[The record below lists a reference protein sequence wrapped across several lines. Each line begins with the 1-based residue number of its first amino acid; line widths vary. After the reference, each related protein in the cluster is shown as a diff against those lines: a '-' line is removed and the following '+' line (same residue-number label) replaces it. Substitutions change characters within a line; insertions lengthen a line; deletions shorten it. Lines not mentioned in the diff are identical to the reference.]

1 MWARVWGLPRLANI
15 NPTAAEVSLWFN
27 RTRPVPLAAELL
39 GGVSCAPLSAAAKRF
54 GAGEIDPAVSLSMI
68 VIVAVDGAARLPPV
82 ALLRVRLMVSAG
94 STKASSTIRTEKVL
108 LISPAAKLSVPVV
121 TV

>member
-1 MWARVWGLPRLANI
+1 MWAPVYALLRLWKI
-15 NPTAAEVSLWFN
+15 NPTKPVVSPWFN

-68 VIVAVDGAARLPPV
+68 VIVAVEGAARLPPV
-82 ALLRVRLMVSAG
+82 ALLSVRLMVSAG

-108 LISPAAKLSVPVV
+108 LVSAAAKLIVPVF
-121 TV
+121 TS